1 MAVGLRRRGN
11 PFGATNFFGYD
22 AQDEDARAR
31 APMGFEQVAG
41 VGAEQVTPPDEV
53 QPELIQP
60 VEPQSKGEEGF
71 FSRVFGGGDDGGQPS
86 QSQIERRMK
95 LAQSMIDRGQEDGPP
110 GHPLQSIGRAVS
122 QIAGSW
128 MQGKAERQ
136 ADAAAK
142 SRRDELKRALSQN
155 GDIEDYAD
163 NILATSTDEALLD
176 QALKI
181 KIDIKLAGS
190 KRREKPTIED
200 FIEGEQ
206 TVQKA
211 YDPDTGEWKEMG
223 RGPRFARQVPG
234 ISITNSG
241 GDKPPFSEDVA
252 DVMAYNA
259 LRGDPKALTGLSR
272 ANGGAQLRQVME
284 SMVKIGKAQ
293 GLSND
298 QIGSKLAMVRTQ
310 YQGFMSG
317 QKAVGTRGGQLELAA
332 TAAKGMGEIAKQQSR
347 KVQRGQ
353 FMPLNRVQQAIE
365 RNTGDKD
372 IVAFNA
378 AVNSFVNA
386 YARAITPVGAPT
398 DASREKAYGMLS
410 TAMSQ
415 EQFDNVMRVL
425 DAEMDTEL
433 AAVQQVRENLG
444 DDFMG
449 DAPDEG
455 GSGPVSAPPPAAAPK
470 KAAPAPGAIIERNGK
485 RYRFKGGN
493 PADKNN
499 YERVG

>member
-22 AQDEDARAR
+22 GQDEDAHAR
-31 APMGFEQVAG
+31 QPMGFEQVAG

-71 FSRVFGGGDDGGQPS
+71 FSRVFGGGGDDGGQPS

-136 ADAAAK
+136 ADAAEK
-142 SRRDELKRALSQN
+142 SRREALKAALGQG
-155 GDIEDYAD
+155 GDIEALAD
-163 NILATSTDEALLD
+163 NLLKSNDPAMVD
-176 QALKI
+176 QGLEIKLKI
-181 KIDIKLAGS
+181 AMAGS

-206 TVQKA
+206 TVQKQF
-211 YDPDTGEWKEMG
+211 DHDTGEWKEVG
-223 RGPRFARQVPG
+223 RGPRFSRQVPG

-259 LRGDPKALTGLSR
+259 LRGDPRALTGLSR

-317 QKAVGTRGGQLELAA
+317 QRAVGTRGGQLELAA

-398 DASREKAYGMLS
+398 DASRDKAYGMLS

-449 DAPDEG
+449 DAPDERD
-455 GSGPVSAPPPAAAPK
+455 SGPVSPPAPPQASAPPPKESRVKGKTYDTPRGPMIWTGTGWR
-470 KAAPAPGAIIERNGK
+470 PAS
-485 RYRFKGGN
+485 
-493 PADKNN
+493 
-499 YERVG
+499 